1 MKSKVSARY
10 IFMKNR
16 NRLTAIA
23 GILIVLAFA
32 AKWLFKSETAE
43 SGLLLAAS
51 LIGGFPIA
59 ASAWQALKVKVI
71 SIDLLVTLAILGAF
85 VIQEFEESA
94 IVAFLFLFGAYLEQ
108 KTLAKTRSAIKEL
121 VEIVPE
127 TALRQ
132 TEDGDFE
139 EVDLD
144 DLDEGDIL
152 LVKTGGKIPVD
163 GEVVFGSGTANEASI
178 TGESMPLGKKPG
190 DPVYAGTILENGTI
204 RIKAEKVGDET
215 TFGKIIEL
223 VEEAQDS
230 KSHAERLIDRFSKYY
245 TPVVLFLAIIVGLIS
260 QDLELAVTILV
271 LGCPGA
277 LVIGVP
283 VSNVAGIGN
292 GAKQGILFKGSEVI
306 TKFSKVDTIMFD
318 KTGTL
323 TYGDPRVSQVKKYGQ
338 GQLAEQL
345 LVSVEKESAHPL
357 AKAITG
363 YYEDLEAKEVE
374 ASQVLQGGGI
384 VAQVAGQQV
393 LVGNRYLLDQYHVP
407 VTKEMGKDMEELASA
422 GNSLVLVAVNGQLE
436 LALGLK
442 DEIRAGVKEDLA
454 ALKKLGVKNLLLLSG
469 DNQKTVDLVAEEL
482 GLTEAYGQLL
492 PEDKAEF
499 VKKRQAA
506 GEIVAFVGDG
516 INDSP
521 SLARADIGIAMGS
534 GTDVAIETSNVVLMN
549 GSFDRI
555 PRALA
560 LAKATRWN
568 MIENITIALAVVAVL
583 LVSVL
588 ASSWMNMAIGMFVHE
603 GSILVV
609 ILNAMRLLAYQSKL
623 QKSRKL
629 IENNFSQAAGPYT
642 KGIES
647 IQ

>member
-1 MKSKVSARY
+1 MQKWL
-10 IFMKNR
+10 MKNR
-16 NRLTAIA
+16 NRLTEIT

-32 AKWLFKSETAE
+32 AKWLFRSETAE

-121 VEIVPE
+121 VEMVPE

-132 TEDGDFE
+132 TADGDFE

-163 GEVVFGSGTANEASI
+163 GEVVSGSGTANEASI

-230 KSHAERLIDRFSKYY
+230 KSQAERLIDRFSKYY
-245 TPVVLFLAIIVGLIS
+245 TPVVLLLAIIVGLIS

-374 ASQVLQGGGI
+374 ASRVLQGGGI

-407 VTKEMGKDMEELASA
+407 VTKEMERDMEELASA

-454 ALKKLGVKNLLLLSG
+454 ALKKQGVKNLLLLSG
-469 DNQKTVDLVAEEL
+469 DNQKTVELVAEEL
-482 GLTEAYGQLL
+482 GPTEAYGQLL

-560 LAKATRWN
+560 LAKATRRN
-568 MIENITIALAVVAVL
+568 MIENITIALVVVAVL
-583 LVSVL
+583 LISVL
-588 ASSWMNMAIGMFVHE
+588 ASSWMNMAIGMFAHE

-609 ILNAMRLLAYQSKL
+609 ILNAMRLLAYRSKL

-629 IENNFSQAAGPYT
+629 IENNFS
-642 KGIES
+642 
-647 IQ
+647 

>member
-1 MKSKVSARY
+1 MQKWL
-10 IFMKNR
+10 MKNR
-16 NRLTAIA
+16 NRLTAIT

-43 SGLLLAAS
+43 SGLLLVAS

-71 SIDLLVTLAILGAF
+71 SIDLLVTLAILGSF

-121 VEIVPE
+121 VEMVPE

-132 TEDGDFE
+132 TADGDFE

-163 GEVVFGSGTANEASI
+163 GEVVSGSGTANEASI

-230 KSHAERLIDRFSKYY
+230 KSQAERLIDRFSKYY
-245 TPVVLFLAIIVGLIS
+245 TPVVLLLAIIVGLIS

-407 VTKEMGKDMEELASA
+407 VTKEMEKDMEELASA

-560 LAKATRWN
+560 LAKATRRN

-609 ILNAMRLLAYQSKL
+609 ILNAMRLLAYRSKL

>member
-1 MKSKVSARY
+1 MQKWL
-10 IFMKNR
+10 MKNR
-16 NRLTAIA
+16 NRLTAIS

-32 AKWLFKSETAE
+32 AKWLFKSETGA

-121 VEIVPE
+121 VEMVPE

-163 GEVVFGSGTANEASI
+163 GEVVYGSGTANEASI

-230 KSHAERLIDRFSKYY
+230 KSQAERLIDRFSKYY
-245 TPVVLFLAIIVGLIS
+245 TPVVLLLAIIVGLIS

-374 ASQVLQGGGI
+374 SSQVLQGGGI
-384 VAQVAGQQV
+384 VAQVAGRQV

-407 VTKEMGKDMEELASA
+407 VTKEMEKNLEELASA

-560 LAKATRWN
+560 LAKATRRN

-609 ILNAMRLLAYQSKL
+609 ILNAMRLLAYRSKL

-629 IENNFSQAAGPYT
+629 IENNFSQAEDPYN

>member
-1 MKSKVSARY
+1 MQKWL
-10 IFMKNR
+10 MKNR
-16 NRLTAIA
+16 NRLTAA
-23 GILIVLAFA
+23 TGILIVLAFA

-51 LIGGFPIA
+51 LIGGLPIA

-121 VEIVPE
+121 VEMVPE
-127 TALRQ
+127 TALKQ
-132 TEDGDFE
+132 TADGDFE
-139 EVDLD
+139 EVDID

-163 GEVVFGSGTANEASI
+163 GEVVLGSGTANEASI

-230 KSHAERLIDRFSKYY
+230 KSQAERLIDRFSKYY
-245 TPVVLFLAIIVGLIS
+245 TPVVLLLAIIVGLIS
-260 QDLELAVTILV
+260 QSLELAVTILV

-323 TYGDPRVSQVKKYGQ
+323 TYGNPRVSQVKKYGQ
-338 GQLAEQL
+338 SQLDEQL

-407 VTKEMGKDMEELASA
+407 VTKEMERDMEELASA

-560 LAKATRWN
+560 LAKATRRN

-609 ILNAMRLLAYQSKL
+609 ILNAMRLLAYRSQL
-623 QKSRKL
+623 QK
-629 IENNFSQAAGPYT
+629 
-642 KGIES
+642 
-647 IQ
+647 

>member
-1 MKSKVSARY
+1 MQKWL
-10 IFMKNR
+10 MKNR
-16 NRLTAIA
+16 NRLTAA
-23 GILIVLAFA
+23 TGILIVLAFA
-32 AKWLFKSETAE
+32 AKWLFKSETGA

-51 LIGGFPIA
+51 LIGGFPIGIE
-59 ASAWQALKVKVI
+59 AWQALKVKVI

-121 VEIVPE
+121 VEMVPE

-230 KSHAERLIDRFSKYY
+230 KSQAERLIDRFSKYY
-245 TPVVLFLAIIVGLIS
+245 TPVVLLLAIIVGLIS

-407 VTKEMGKDMEELASA
+407 VTKEMEKDMEELAAA

-560 LAKATRWN
+560 LAKATRRN

-583 LVSVL
+583 LASVL

-609 ILNAMRLLAYQSKL
+609 ILNAMRLLAYRSKL

-629 IENNFSQAAGPYT
+629 IENNFSQAAGSYT

>member
-1 MKSKVSARY
+1 
-10 IFMKNR
+10 MKNR
-16 NRLTAIA
+16 NRLTAA
-23 GILIVLAFA
+23 TGILIVLAFA
-32 AKWLFKSETAE
+32 AKWLFKSEAAE

-121 VEIVPE
+121 VEMVPE

-132 TEDGDFE
+132 TADGDFE

-144 DLDEGDIL
+144 DLDEGDIV

-163 GEVVFGSGTANEASI
+163 GEVVSGSGTANEASI

-204 RIKAEKVGDET
+204 RIEAEKVGDET

-230 KSHAERLIDRFSKYY
+230 KSQAERLIDRFSKYY
-245 TPVVLFLAIIVGLIS
+245 TPVVLLLAIIVGLIS

-407 VTKEMGKDMEELASA
+407 VTKQMERDMEELASA
-422 GNSLVLVAVNGQLE
+422 GNSLVLVVVNGQLE

-560 LAKATRWN
+560 LAKATRRN

-603 GSILVV
+603 GSILIV
-609 ILNAMRLLAYQSKL
+609 ILNAMRLLAYRSKL

-629 IENNFSQAAGPYT
+629 IENNF
-642 KGIES
+642 
-647 IQ
+647 

>member
-1 MKSKVSARY
+1 MQKWL
-10 IFMKNR
+10 MKNR
-16 NRLTAIA
+16 NRLTEIT

-32 AKWLFKSETAE
+32 AKWLFRSETAE

-59 ASAWQALKVKVI
+59 ESAWQALKVKVI

-121 VEIVPE
+121 VEMVPE

-132 TEDGDFE
+132 TADGDFE

-163 GEVVFGSGTANEASI
+163 GEVVSGSGTANEASI

-230 KSHAERLIDRFSKYY
+230 KSQAERLIDRFSKYY
-245 TPVVLFLAIIVGLIS
+245 TPVVLLLAIIVGLIS

-363 YYEDLEAKEVE
+363 YYEDLEAEEVE
-374 ASQVLQGGGI
+374 ASRVLQGGGI
-384 VAQVAGQQV
+384 VAQVAGQHV

-407 VTKEMGKDMEELASA
+407 VTKEMERDMEELASA

-454 ALKKLGVKNLLLLSG
+454 ALKKQGVKNLLLLSG

-560 LAKATRWN
+560 LAKAIRRN
-568 MIENITIALAVVAVL
+568 MIENITIALVVVAVL
-583 LVSVL
+583 LISVL
-588 ASSWMNMAIGMFVHE
+588 ASSWMNMAIGMFAHE

-609 ILNAMRLLAYQSKL
+609 ILNAMRLLAYRSKL

-629 IENNFSQAAGPYT
+629 IENNFS
-642 KGIES
+642 
-647 IQ
+647 

>member
-1 MKSKVSARY
+1 MQKWL
-10 IFMKNR
+10 MKNR
-16 NRLTAIA
+16 NRLTAIT

-108 KTLAKTRSAIKEL
+108 RTLAKTRSAIKKL
-121 VEIVPE
+121 VEMVPE

-132 TEDGDFE
+132 TADGDFE

-163 GEVVFGSGTANEASI
+163 GEVVSGSGTANEASI

-230 KSHAERLIDRFSKYY
+230 KSQAERLIDRFSKYY
-245 TPVVLFLAIIVGLIS
+245 TPVVLLLAIIVGLIS

-374 ASQVLQGGGI
+374 ASQVLQGGWI

-407 VTKEMGKDMEELASA
+407 VTKEMEKDMEELASA

-560 LAKATRWN
+560 LAKATRRN

-609 ILNAMRLLAYQSKL
+609 ILNAMRLLAYRSKL

-629 IENNFSQAAGPYT
+629 IENNFSQATGPYT
-642 KGIES
+642 KGSES

>member
-1 MKSKVSARY
+1 MQKWL
-10 IFMKNR
+10 MKNR
-16 NRLTAIA
+16 NRLTAA
-23 GILIVLAFA
+23 TGILIVLAFA
-32 AKWLFKSETAE
+32 AKWLFKSEAAE

-121 VEIVPE
+121 VEMVPE

-132 TEDGDFE
+132 TADGDFE

-144 DLDEGDIL
+144 DLDEGDIV

-163 GEVVFGSGTANEASI
+163 GEVVSGSGTANEASI
-178 TGESMPLGKKPG
+178 TGESMPLDKKPG

-204 RIKAEKVGDET
+204 RIEAEKVGDET

-230 KSHAERLIDRFSKYY
+230 KSQAERLIDRFSKYY
-245 TPVVLFLAIIVGLIS
+245 TPVVLLLAIIVGLIS

-393 LVGNRYLLDQYHVP
+393 LVGNHYLLDRYHVP
-407 VTKEMGKDMEELASA
+407 VAKQMERDMEELASA

-560 LAKATRWN
+560 LAKATRRN

-603 GSILVV
+603 GSILIV
-609 ILNAMRLLAYQSKL
+609 ILNAMRLLAYRSKL

>member
-1 MKSKVSARY
+1 MQKWL
-10 IFMKNR
+10 MKNR
-16 NRLTAIA
+16 NRLTAA
-23 GILIVLAFA
+23 TGILIVLAFA
-32 AKWLFKSETAE
+32 AKWLFKGEAAE

-108 KTLAKTRSAIKEL
+108 KTLAKTRSAIEEL
-121 VEIVPE
+121 VEMVPE

-132 TEDGDFE
+132 TADGDFE
-139 EVDLD
+139 EVDLG
-144 DLDEGDIL
+144 DLDEGDIV

-163 GEVVFGSGTANEASI
+163 GEVVSGSGTANEASI
-178 TGESMPLGKKPG
+178 TGESMPLDKKPG
-190 DPVYAGTILENGTI
+190 DRVYAGTILENGTI
-204 RIKAEKVGDET
+204 RIEAEKVGDET

-230 KSHAERLIDRFSKYY
+230 KSQAERLIDRFSKYY
-245 TPVVLFLAIIVGLIS
+245 TPVVLLLAIIVGLIS

-338 GQLAEQL
+338 SQLAEQL

-407 VTKEMGKDMEELASA
+407 VTKQMERDMEELASA
-422 GNSLVLVAVNGQLE
+422 GNSLVLVVVNGQLE

-534 GTDVAIETSNVVLMN
+534 GADVAIETSNVVLMN

-560 LAKATRWN
+560 LAKATRRN

-603 GSILVV
+603 GSILIV
-609 ILNAMRLLAYQSKL
+609 ILNAMRLLAYRSKL

-642 KGIES
+642 KDIES

>member
-1 MKSKVSARY
+1 MQKWL
-10 IFMKNR
+10 MKNR
-16 NRLTAIA
+16 NRLTAIT

-71 SIDLLVTLAILGAF
+71 SIDLLVTLAILGSF

-108 KTLAKTRSAIKEL
+108 KTLAKTRSAIKKL
-121 VEIVPE
+121 VEMVPE

-132 TEDGDFE
+132 TADGDFE

-144 DLDEGDIL
+144 DLDEGEIL

-163 GEVVFGSGTANEASI
+163 GEVVSGSGTANEASI

-230 KSHAERLIDRFSKYY
+230 KSQAERLIDRFSKYY
-245 TPVVLFLAIIVGLIS
+245 TPVVLLLAIIVGLIS

-407 VTKEMGKDMEELASA
+407 VTKEMEKDMEELASA

-560 LAKATRWN
+560 LAKATRRN

-609 ILNAMRLLAYQSKL
+609 ILNAMRLLAYRSKL

>member
-1 MKSKVSARY
+1 MQKWL
-10 IFMKNR
+10 MKNR
-16 NRLTAIA
+16 NRLTAIT

-108 KTLAKTRSAIKEL
+108 RTLAKTRSAIKKL
-121 VEIVPE
+121 VEMVPE

-132 TEDGDFE
+132 TADGDFE
-139 EVDLD
+139 EFDLD

-163 GEVVFGSGTANEASI
+163 GEVVSGSGTANEASI

-230 KSHAERLIDRFSKYY
+230 KSQAERLIDRFSKYY
-245 TPVVLFLAIIVGLIS
+245 TPVVLLLAIIVGLIS

-407 VTKEMGKDMEELASA
+407 VTKEMEKDMEELASA
-422 GNSLVLVAVNGQLE
+422 GNSLVLVAVNRQLE

-560 LAKATRWN
+560 LAKATRRN

-609 ILNAMRLLAYQSKL
+609 ILNAMRLLAYRSKL

-629 IENNFSQAAGPYT
+629 IENNFSQATGPYT
-642 KGIES
+642 KGSES

>member
-1 MKSKVSARY
+1 MQKWL
-10 IFMKNR
+10 MKNR
-16 NRLTAIA
+16 NRLTAIT

-108 KTLAKTRSAIKEL
+108 RTLAKTRSAIKKL
-121 VEIVPE
+121 VEMVPE

-132 TEDGDFE
+132 TADGDFE

-163 GEVVFGSGTANEASI
+163 GEVVSGSGTANEASI

-230 KSHAERLIDRFSKYY
+230 KSQAERLIDRFSKYY
-245 TPVVLFLAIIVGLIS
+245 TPVVLLLAIIVGLVS

-407 VTKEMGKDMEELASA
+407 VTKEMEKDMEELASA

-560 LAKATRWN
+560 LAKATRRN

-609 ILNAMRLLAYQSKL
+609 ILNAMRLLAYRSKL

-629 IENNFSQAAGPYT
+629 IENNFSQATGPYT
-642 KGIES
+642 KGSES

>member
-1 MKSKVSARY
+1 MQKWL
-10 IFMKNR
+10 MKNR
-16 NRLTAIA
+16 NRLTAIT

-108 KTLAKTRSAIKEL
+108 RTLAKTRSAIKEL
-121 VEIVPE
+121 VEMVPE

-132 TEDGDFE
+132 TADGDFE

-163 GEVVFGSGTANEASI
+163 GEVVSGSGTANEASI

-230 KSHAERLIDRFSKYY
+230 KSQAERLIDRFSKYY
-245 TPVVLFLAIIVGLIS
+245 TPVVLLLAIIVGLIS

-393 LVGNRYLLDQYHVP
+393 LVGNRYLLDEYHVP
-407 VTKEMGKDMEELASA
+407 VTKEMERDMEELASA

-560 LAKATRWN
+560 LAKATRRN

-609 ILNAMRLLAYQSKL
+609 ILNAMRLLAYRSKL

-629 IENNFSQAAGPYT
+629 IENNFSQATGQYT

-647 IQ
+647 I

>member
-1 MKSKVSARY
+1 
-10 IFMKNR
+10 MKNR
-16 NRLTAIA
+16 NRLTAA
-23 GILIVLAFA
+23 TGILIVLAFA
-32 AKWLFKSETAE
+32 AKWLFKSEAAE

-121 VEIVPE
+121 VEMVPE

-132 TEDGDFE
+132 TADGDFE

-144 DLDEGDIL
+144 DLDEGDIV

-163 GEVVFGSGTANEASI
+163 GEVVSGSGTANEASI
-178 TGESMPLGKKPG
+178 TGESMPLDKKPG

-204 RIKAEKVGDET
+204 RIEAEKVGDET

-230 KSHAERLIDRFSKYY
+230 KSQAERLIDRFSKYY
-245 TPVVLFLAIIVGLIS
+245 TPVVLLLAIIVGLIS

-407 VTKEMGKDMEELASA
+407 VTKEMEKDMEELASA

-499 VKKRQAA
+499 VKKWQAT

-560 LAKATRWN
+560 LAKATRRN

-588 ASSWMNMAIGMFVHE
+588 ASSWMNMAIGMFIHE
-603 GSILVV
+603 GSILIV
-609 ILNAMRLLAYQSKL
+609 ILNAMRLLAYRSKL

>member
-1 MKSKVSARY
+1 MQKWL
-10 IFMKNR
+10 MKNR
-16 NRLTAIA
+16 NRLTAITV
-23 GILIVLAFA
+23 ILIVLAFA

-108 KTLAKTRSAIKEL
+108 RTLAKTRSAIKEL
-121 VEIVPE
+121 VEMVPE

-132 TEDGDFE
+132 TADGDFE

-163 GEVVFGSGTANEASI
+163 GEVVSGSGTANEASI

-230 KSHAERLIDRFSKYY
+230 KSQAERLIDRFSKYY
-245 TPVVLFLAIIVGLIS
+245 TPVVLLLAIIVGLIS

-393 LVGNRYLLDQYHVP
+393 LVGNRYLLDEYHVP
-407 VTKEMGKDMEELASA
+407 VTKEMERDMEKLASA

-560 LAKATRWN
+560 LAKDTRRN

-609 ILNAMRLLAYQSKL
+609 ILNAMRLLAYRSKL

-629 IENNFSQAAGPYT
+629 IENNFSQATCP
-642 KGIES
+642 
-647 IQ
+647 

>member
-1 MKSKVSARY
+1 MQKWL
-10 IFMKNR
+10 MKNR
-16 NRLTAIA
+16 NRLTAIT

-59 ASAWQALKVKVI
+59 ASAWQALKVKVT

-108 KTLAKTRSAIKEL
+108 RTLSKTRSAIKEL
-121 VEIVPE
+121 VEMVPE

-132 TEDGDFE
+132 TADGDFE

-163 GEVVFGSGTANEASI
+163 GEVVSGSGTANEASI
-178 TGESMPLGKKPG
+178 TGESMPLGKKTG

-230 KSHAERLIDRFSKYY
+230 KSQAERLIDRFSKYY
-245 TPVVLFLAIIVGLIS
+245 TPVVLLLAIIVGLIS

-283 VSNVAGIGN
+283 VSNVAGICN

-345 LVSVEKESAHPL
+345 LVSVEKESTHPL

-363 YYEDLEAKEVE
+363 YYEDLEVKEVE

-407 VTKEMGKDMEELASA
+407 VTKEMEKDMEELASA

-560 LAKATRWN
+560 LAKATRRN

-609 ILNAMRLLAYQSKL
+609 ILNAMRLLAYRSKL

>member
-1 MKSKVSARY
+1 MQKWL
-10 IFMKNR
+10 MKNR
-16 NRLTAIA
+16 NRLTEIT

-32 AKWLFKSETAE
+32 AKWLFRSETAE

-59 ASAWQALKVKVI
+59 ESAWQALKVKVI

-121 VEIVPE
+121 VEMVPE

-132 TEDGDFE
+132 TADGDFE

-163 GEVVFGSGTANEASI
+163 GEVVSGSGTANEASI

-230 KSHAERLIDRFSKYY
+230 KSQAERLIDRFSKYY
-245 TPVVLFLAIIVGLIS
+245 TPVVLLLAIIVGLIS
-260 QDLELAVTILV
+260 QDLELAITILV

-374 ASQVLQGGGI
+374 ASRVLQGGGI

-407 VTKEMGKDMEELASA
+407 VTKEMERDMEELASA

-442 DEIRAGVKEDLA
+442 DEIRVGVKEDLA
-454 ALKKLGVKNLLLLSG
+454 ALKKQGVKNLLLLSG

-560 LAKATRWN
+560 LAKATRRN
-568 MIENITIALAVVAVL
+568 MIENITIALVVVAVL
-583 LVSVL
+583 LISVL
-588 ASSWMNMAIGMFVHE
+588 ASSWMNMAIGMFAHE

-609 ILNAMRLLAYQSKL
+609 ILNAMRLLAYRSKL

-629 IENNFSQAAGPYT
+629 IENNFS
-642 KGIES
+642 
-647 IQ
+647 

>member
-1 MKSKVSARY
+1 MQKWL
-10 IFMKNR
+10 MKNR
-16 NRLTAIA
+16 NRLTAIT

-32 AKWLFKSETAE
+32 AKWLFRSETAE

-59 ASAWQALKVKVI
+59 ESAWQALKVKVI

-121 VEIVPE
+121 VEMVPE

-132 TEDGDFE
+132 TADGDFE

-163 GEVVFGSGTANEASI
+163 GEVVSGSGTANEASI

-230 KSHAERLIDRFSKYY
+230 KSQAERLIDRFSKYY
-245 TPVVLFLAIIVGLIS
+245 TPVVLLLAIIVGLIS

-374 ASQVLQGGGI
+374 ASRVLQGGGI

-393 LVGNRYLLDQYHVP
+393 LVGNRYLLDQYHVL
-407 VTKEMGKDMEELASA
+407 VTKEMERDMEELASA

-454 ALKKLGVKNLLLLSG
+454 ALKKQGVKNLLLLSG

-482 GLTEAYGQLL
+482 GPTEAYGQLL

-560 LAKATRWN
+560 LAKATRRN
-568 MIENITIALAVVAVL
+568 MIENITIALVVVAVL
-583 LVSVL
+583 LISVL
-588 ASSWMNMAIGMFVHE
+588 ASSWMNMAIGMFAHE

-609 ILNAMRLLAYQSKL
+609 ILNAMRLLAYRSKL

-629 IENNFSQAAGPYT
+629 IENNFS
-642 KGIES
+642 
-647 IQ
+647 

>member
-1 MKSKVSARY
+1 MQKWL
-10 IFMKNR
+10 MKNR
-16 NRLTAIA
+16 NRLTAIT

-32 AKWLFKSETAE
+32 AKWLFKSEIAE
-43 SGLLLAAS
+43 SSLLLAAS

-59 ASAWQALKVKVI
+59 ATAWQALKVKVL

-108 KTLAKTRSAIKEL
+108 RTLSKTRSAIKEL
-121 VEIVPE
+121 VEMVPE

-132 TEDGDFE
+132 TADGDFE

-163 GEVVFGSGTANEASI
+163 GEVVSGSGTANEASI

-230 KSHAERLIDRFSKYY
+230 KSQAERLIDRFSKYY
-245 TPVVLFLAIIVGLIS
+245 TPVVLLLAIIVGLIS

-374 ASQVLQGGGI
+374 TSQVLQGGGI

-393 LVGNRYLLDQYHVP
+393 LVGNRYLLDEYHVP
-407 VTKEMGKDMEELASA
+407 VTKEMEKDMEELSSA

-560 LAKATRWN
+560 LAKATRRN

-609 ILNAMRLLAYQSKL
+609 ILNAMRLLAYRSKL

-629 IENNFSQAAGPYT
+629 IENNFSQATGPYT

-647 IQ
+647 I

>member
-1 MKSKVSARY
+1 MQKWL
-10 IFMKNR
+10 MKNR
-16 NRLTAIA
+16 NRLTAA
-23 GILIVLAFA
+23 TGILIVLAFA
-32 AKWLFKSETAE
+32 AKWLFKGEAAE

-121 VEIVPE
+121 VEMVPE

-132 TEDGDFE
+132 TADGDFE

-144 DLDEGDIL
+144 DLDEGDIV

-163 GEVVFGSGTANEASI
+163 GEVVSGSGTANEASI
-178 TGESMPLGKKPG
+178 TGESMPLDKKPG

-204 RIKAEKVGDET
+204 RIEAEKVGDET

-230 KSHAERLIDRFSKYY
+230 KSQAERLIDRFSKYY
-245 TPVVLFLAIIVGLIS
+245 TPVVLLLAIIVGLIS

-393 LVGNRYLLDQYHVP
+393 LVGNHYLLDQYHVP
-407 VTKEMGKDMEELASA
+407 VAKQMERDMEELASA

-560 LAKATRWN
+560 LAKATRRN

-603 GSILVV
+603 GSILIV
-609 ILNAMRLLAYQSKL
+609 ILNAMRLLAYRSKL

-642 KGIES
+642 KDIES

>member
-1 MKSKVSARY
+1 MQKWL
-10 IFMKNR
+10 MKNR
-16 NRLTAIA
+16 NRLTAIT

-108 KTLAKTRSAIKEL
+108 RTLAKTRSAIKEL
-121 VEIVPE
+121 VEMVPE

-132 TEDGDFE
+132 TADGDFE

-163 GEVVFGSGTANEASI
+163 GEVVSGSGTANEASI

-230 KSHAERLIDRFSKYY
+230 KSQAERLIDRFSKYY
-245 TPVVLFLAIIVGLIS
+245 TPVVLLLAIIVGLIS

-384 VAQVAGQQV
+384 VAQVAGRQV

-407 VTKEMGKDMEELASA
+407 VTKEMEKNLEELASA

-560 LAKATRWN
+560 LAKATRRN

-609 ILNAMRLLAYQSKL
+609 ILNAMRLLAYRSKL

-629 IENNFSQAAGPYT
+629 IENNFSQATGPYT

-647 IQ
+647 I

>member
-1 MKSKVSARY
+1 MQ
-10 IFMKNR
+10 NR
-16 NRLTAIA
+16 NRLTAIT

-121 VEIVPE
+121 VEMVPE

-132 TEDGDFE
+132 TADGDFE
-139 EVDLD
+139 EVDID

-230 KSHAERLIDRFSKYY
+230 KSQAERLIDRFSKYY
-245 TPVVLFLAIIVGLIS
+245 TPVVLLLAIIVGLIS

-374 ASQVLQGGGI
+374 TSQVLQGGGI

-407 VTKEMGKDMEELASA
+407 VTKEMEKDMEELAAA

-560 LAKATRWN
+560 LAKATRRN
-568 MIENITIALAVVAVL
+568 MIENITIALAVVAIL

-609 ILNAMRLLAYQSKL
+609 ILNAMRLLAYRSKL

>member
-1 MKSKVSARY
+1 MQKWL
-10 IFMKNR
+10 MKNR
-16 NRLTAIA
+16 NRLTAIT

-32 AKWLFKSETAE
+32 AKWLFRSETAE

-59 ASAWQALKVKVI
+59 ESAWQALKVKVI

-121 VEIVPE
+121 VEMVPE

-132 TEDGDFE
+132 TADGDFE

-163 GEVVFGSGTANEASI
+163 GEVVSGSGTANEASI

-204 RIKAEKVGDET
+204 RIKAGKVGDET

-230 KSHAERLIDRFSKYY
+230 KSQAERLIDRFSKYY
-245 TPVVLFLAIIVGLIS
+245 TPVVLLLAIIVGLIS

-374 ASQVLQGGGI
+374 ASRVLQGGGI

-393 LVGNRYLLDQYHVP
+393 LVGNRYLLDQYHVL
-407 VTKEMGKDMEELASA
+407 VTKEMERDMEELASA

-454 ALKKLGVKNLLLLSG
+454 ALKKQGVKNLLLLSG

-482 GLTEAYGQLL
+482 GPTEAYGQLL

-560 LAKATRWN
+560 LAKATRRN
-568 MIENITIALAVVAVL
+568 MIENITIALVVVAVL
-583 LVSVL
+583 LISVL
-588 ASSWMNMAIGMFVHE
+588 ASSWMNMAIGMFAHE

-609 ILNAMRLLAYQSKL
+609 ILNAMRLLAYRSKL

-629 IENNFSQAAGPYT
+629 IENNFS
-642 KGIES
+642 
-647 IQ
+647 

>member
-1 MKSKVSARY
+1 MQKWL
-10 IFMKNR
+10 MKNR
-16 NRLTAIA
+16 NRLTVAT

-32 AKWLFKSETAE
+32 AKWLFKSEAAE

-121 VEIVPE
+121 VEMVPE

-132 TEDGDFE
+132 TADGDFE

-144 DLDEGDIL
+144 DLDEGDIV

-163 GEVVFGSGTANEASI
+163 GEVVSGSGTANEASI
-178 TGESMPLGKKPG
+178 TGESMPLDKKPG

-204 RIKAEKVGDET
+204 RIEAEKVGDET

-230 KSHAERLIDRFSKYY
+230 KSQAERLIDRFSKYY
-245 TPVVLFLAIIVGLIS
+245 TPVVLLLAIIVGLIS

-357 AKAITG
+357 AQAITG

-407 VTKEMGKDMEELASA
+407 VAKQMERDMEELASA

-492 PEDKAEF
+492 PEGKAEF

-560 LAKATRWN
+560 LAKATRRN

-603 GSILVV
+603 GSILIV
-609 ILNAMRLLAYQSKL
+609 ILNAMRLLAYRSKL

>member
-1 MKSKVSARY
+1 
-10 IFMKNR
+10 MKNR
-16 NRLTAIA
+16 NRLTAA
-23 GILIVLAFA
+23 TGILIVLAFA
-32 AKWLFKSETAE
+32 AKWLFKSEAAE

-121 VEIVPE
+121 VEMVPE

-132 TEDGDFE
+132 TADGDFE

-144 DLDEGDIL
+144 DLDEGDIV

-163 GEVVFGSGTANEASI
+163 GEVVSGSGTANEASI
-178 TGESMPLGKKPG
+178 TGESMPLDKKPG

-204 RIKAEKVGDET
+204 RIEAEKVGDET

-230 KSHAERLIDRFSKYY
+230 KSQAERLIDRFSKYY
-245 TPVVLFLAIIVGLIS
+245 TPVVLLLAIIVGLIS

-393 LVGNRYLLDQYHVP
+393 LVGNHYLLDQYHVP
-407 VTKEMGKDMEELASA
+407 VAKQMERDMEELASA

-560 LAKATRWN
+560 LAKATRRN
-568 MIENITIALAVVAVL
+568 MIENITIALVVVAVL
-583 LVSVL
+583 LISVL
-588 ASSWMNMAIGMFVHE
+588 ASSWMNMAIGMFIHE
-603 GSILVV
+603 GSILIV
-609 ILNAMRLLAYQSKL
+609 ILNAMRLLAYRSKL

>member
-1 MKSKVSARY
+1 MQKWL
-10 IFMKNR
+10 MKNR
-16 NRLTAIA
+16 NRLTAIT

-32 AKWLFKSETAE
+32 AKWLFKSETGA
-43 SGLLLAAS
+43 SGLLLVAS

-121 VEIVPE
+121 VEMVPE

-132 TEDGDFE
+132 TADGDFE
-139 EVDLD
+139 EVDID

-230 KSHAERLIDRFSKYY
+230 KSQAERLIDRFSKYY
-245 TPVVLFLAIIVGLIS
+245 TPVVLLLAIIVGLIS

-407 VTKEMGKDMEELASA
+407 VTKEMEKDMEELASA

-469 DNQKTVDLVAEEL
+469 DNQKTVDLVAEEM

-560 LAKATRWN
+560 LAKATRRN

-583 LVSVL
+583 LVSLL

-609 ILNAMRLLAYQSKL
+609 ILNAMRLLAYRSKL

>member
-1 MKSKVSARY
+1 MQKWL
-10 IFMKNR
+10 MKNR
-16 NRLTAIA
+16 NRLTAA
-23 GILIVLAFA
+23 TGILIVLAFA
-32 AKWLFKSETAE
+32 TKWLFKSEAAE

-59 ASAWQALKVKVI
+59 VSAWQALKVKVI

-121 VEIVPE
+121 VEMVPE

-132 TEDGDFE
+132 TADGDFE

-144 DLDEGDIL
+144 DLDEGDIV

-163 GEVVFGSGTANEASI
+163 GEVVSGSGTANEASI
-178 TGESMPLGKKPG
+178 TGESMPLDKKPG

-204 RIKAEKVGDET
+204 RIEAEKVGDET

-230 KSHAERLIDRFSKYY
+230 KSQAERLIDRFSKYY
-245 TPVVLFLAIIVGLIS
+245 TPVVLLLAIIVGLIS

-407 VTKEMGKDMEELASA
+407 VTKQMERDMEELASA
-422 GNSLVLVAVNGQLE
+422 GNSLVLVVVNGQLE

-482 GLTEAYGQLL
+482 DLTEAYGQLL

-560 LAKATRWN
+560 LAKATRRN

-588 ASSWMNMAIGMFVHE
+588 ASSWMNMAIGMFIHE

-609 ILNAMRLLAYQSKL
+609 ILNAMRLLAYRSKL

>member
-1 MKSKVSARY
+1 MQKWL
-10 IFMKNR
+10 MKNR
-16 NRLTAIA
+16 NRLTAA
-23 GILIVLAFA
+23 TGILIVLAFA
-32 AKWLFKSETAE
+32 AKWLFKSEAAE

-59 ASAWQALKVKVI
+59 TSAWQALKVKVI

-121 VEIVPE
+121 VEMVPE

-132 TEDGDFE
+132 TADGDFE

-144 DLDEGDIL
+144 DLDEGDIV

-163 GEVVFGSGTANEASI
+163 GEVVSGSGTANEASI
-178 TGESMPLGKKPG
+178 TGESMPLDKKPG

-204 RIKAEKVGDET
+204 RIEAEKVGDET

-230 KSHAERLIDRFSKYY
+230 KSQAERLIDRFSKYY
-245 TPVVLFLAIIVGLIS
+245 TPVVLLLAIIVGLIS

-345 LVSVEKESAHPL
+345 LVSVEKESTHPL

-407 VTKEMGKDMEELASA
+407 VTKQMERDMEELASA

-560 LAKATRWN
+560 LAKATRRN

-609 ILNAMRLLAYQSKL
+609 ILNAMRLLAYRSKL

-629 IENNFSQAAGPYT
+629 IENNFSQAEDPYN

>member
-1 MKSKVSARY
+1 MQKWL
-10 IFMKNR
+10 MKNR
-16 NRLTAIA
+16 NRLTAIT

-108 KTLAKTRSAIKEL
+108 RTLAKTRSAIKKL
-121 VEIVPE
+121 VEMVPE

-132 TEDGDFE
+132 TADGDFE

-163 GEVVFGSGTANEASI
+163 GEVVSGSGTANEASI

-230 KSHAERLIDRFSKYY
+230 KSQAERLIDRFSKYY
-245 TPVVLFLAIIVGLIS
+245 TPVVLLLAIIVGLIS

-323 TYGDPRVSQVKKYGQ
+323 TYGNPRVSQVKNYGQ

-407 VTKEMGKDMEELASA
+407 VTKEMEKDMEELASA

-521 SLARADIGIAMGS
+521 SLARANIGIAMGS

-560 LAKATRWN
+560 LAKATRRN

-609 ILNAMRLLAYQSKL
+609 ILNAMRLLAYRSKL

-629 IENNFSQAAGPYT
+629 IENNFSQATGPYT
-642 KGIES
+642 KGSES

>member
-1 MKSKVSARY
+1 MQKWL
-10 IFMKNR
+10 MKNR
-16 NRLTAIA
+16 NRLTEIT

-121 VEIVPE
+121 VEMVPE

-132 TEDGDFE
+132 TADGDFE

-163 GEVVFGSGTANEASI
+163 GEVVSGSGTANEASI

-230 KSHAERLIDRFSKYY
+230 KSQAERLIDRFSKYY
-245 TPVVLFLAIIVGLIS
+245 TPVVLLLAIIVGLIS

-363 YYEDLEAKEVE
+363 YYKDLEAKEVE
-374 ASQVLQGGGI
+374 ASRVLQGGGI

-407 VTKEMGKDMEELASA
+407 VTKEMERDMEELASA

-560 LAKATRWN
+560 LAKDTRRN
-568 MIENITIALAVVAVL
+568 MIENITIALVVVAVL
-583 LVSVL
+583 LISVL

-609 ILNAMRLLAYQSKL
+609 ILNAMRLLAYRSKL

-629 IENNFSQAAGPYT
+629 IENNFS
-642 KGIES
+642 
-647 IQ
+647 

>member
-1 MKSKVSARY
+1 MQKWL
-10 IFMKNR
+10 MKNR
-16 NRLTAIA
+16 NRLTAIT

-108 KTLAKTRSAIKEL
+108 RTLAKTRSAIKEL
-121 VEIVPE
+121 VEMVPE

-132 TEDGDFE
+132 TADGDFE

-163 GEVVFGSGTANEASI
+163 GEVVSGSGTANEASI

-204 RIKAEKVGDET
+204 RIKAEKIGDET

-230 KSHAERLIDRFSKYY
+230 KSQAERLIDRFSKYY
-245 TPVVLFLAIIVGLIS
+245 TPFVLLLAIIVGLIS

-393 LVGNRYLLDQYHVP
+393 LVGNRYLLDEYHVP
-407 VTKEMGKDMEELASA
+407 VTKEMERDMEKLASA

-560 LAKATRWN
+560 LAKATRRN

-609 ILNAMRLLAYQSKL
+609 ILNAMRLLAYRSKL

-629 IENNFSQAAGPYT
+629 IENNFSQATGPYT

-647 IQ
+647 I

>member
-1 MKSKVSARY
+1 MQKWL
-10 IFMKNR
+10 MKNR
-16 NRLTAIA
+16 NRLTAIT

-59 ASAWQALKVKVI
+59 ATAWQALKVKVI

-108 KTLAKTRSAIKEL
+108 RTLAKTRSAIKEL
-121 VEIVPE
+121 VEMVPE

-132 TEDGDFE
+132 TADGDFE

-163 GEVVFGSGTANEASI
+163 GEVVSGSGTANEASI
-178 TGESMPLGKKPG
+178 TGESMPLGKKPS

-230 KSHAERLIDRFSKYY
+230 KSQAERLIDRFSKYY
-245 TPVVLFLAIIVGLIS
+245 TPVVLLLAIIVGLIS

-323 TYGDPRVSQVKKYGQ
+323 TYGNPRVSQVKNYGQ
-338 GQLAEQL
+338 GQLAEKL

-407 VTKEMGKDMEELASA
+407 VTKEMEKDMEELASA

-560 LAKATRWN
+560 LAKATRRN

-609 ILNAMRLLAYQSKL
+609 ILNAMRLLAYRSKL

-629 IENNFSQAAGPYT
+629 IENNFSQATGPYT
-642 KGIES
+642 KGSES

>member
-1 MKSKVSARY
+1 
-10 IFMKNR
+10 MKNR
-16 NRLTAIA
+16 NRLTAA
-23 GILIVLAFA
+23 TGILIVLAFA

-121 VEIVPE
+121 VEMVPE

-132 TEDGDFE
+132 TADGDFE

-163 GEVVFGSGTANEASI
+163 GEVVSGSGTANEASI

-230 KSHAERLIDRFSKYY
+230 KSQAERLIDRFSKYY
-245 TPVVLFLAIIVGLIS
+245 TPVVLLLAIIVGLIS

-407 VTKEMGKDMEELASA
+407 VTKEMERDMEELASA

-560 LAKATRWN
+560 LAKATRRN

-603 GSILVV
+603 GSILIV
-609 ILNAMRLLAYQSKL
+609 ILNAMRLLAYRSKL